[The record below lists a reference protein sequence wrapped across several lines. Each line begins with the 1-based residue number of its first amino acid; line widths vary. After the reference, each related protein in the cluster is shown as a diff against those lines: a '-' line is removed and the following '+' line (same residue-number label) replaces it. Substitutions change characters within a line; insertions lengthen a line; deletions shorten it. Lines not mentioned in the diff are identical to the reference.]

1 MATTYA
7 TLKTEIAD
15 FIERN
20 DLTSVVDTFIDLC
33 EAEMQRE
40 LKLLS
45 FESSGTVTVTNGEGT
60 LPAGFSAVRSVSWDG
75 LPERQLHYVTPSRLR
90 AVNATDPAFVS
101 FYTITG
107 NVFKVADDS
116 SGTLNLT
123 YMANFTPLSDGNT
136 TNAILTNHPA
146 AYLYGSLVHAAVYC
160 KDFDGGVTYKG
171 LFDAEMQKIKKD
183 NNDKK
188 FAGQLQVR
196 LG

>member
-20 DLTSVVDTFIDLC
+20 DLTSVLDTFIDLC
-33 EAEMQRE
+33 EADMQRS

-45 FESSGTVTVTNGEGT
+45 FEATGTVTVTNGEGT
-60 LPAGFSAVRSVSWDG
+60 LPTGFAAVRSVSWEG
-75 LPERQLHYVTPSRLR
+75 SPERQLQYVTPSRLR
-90 AVNATDPAFVS
+90 AVNAADPAFVS
-101 FYTITG
+101 YYTITG
-107 NVFKVADDS
+107 DKFKVADDS

-123 YMANFTPLSDGNT
+123 YLANFTPLSDSNT

-146 AYLYGSLVHAAVYC
+146 AYLYGSLIHAAVYC
-160 KDFDGGVTYKG
+160 KDFEGGVTYKG
-171 LFDAEMQKIKKD
+171 LFDAEIEKIKKD

-188 FAGQLQVR
+188 FAGQLSVR
-196 LG
+196 VA